1 MQHFKEIGPFQLE
14 ENNIDNNNNNNNNIC
29 YQISYWLLKT
39 LRAPPMFSEFEIE
52 RIEILNEY
60 VCVSKAH
67 SF

>member
-1 MQHFKEIGPFQLE
+1 MQHLDLFSEKKIILITITITIIIIIIFVTKLGTGYLKHLE
-14 ENNIDNNNNNNNNIC
+14 
-29 YQISYWLLKT
+29 LPT
-39 LRAPPMFSEFEIE
+39 MFSDFEIE